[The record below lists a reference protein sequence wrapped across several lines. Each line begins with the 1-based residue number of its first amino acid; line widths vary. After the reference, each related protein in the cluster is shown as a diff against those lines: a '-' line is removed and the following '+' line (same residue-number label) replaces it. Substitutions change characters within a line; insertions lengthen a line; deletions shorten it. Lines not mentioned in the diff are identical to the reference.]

1 MELSVGKI
9 VVVDEEVLAGG
20 DAEGKR
26 SPCTD
31 VILAL
36 GHCGENFGPSGLVGT
51 KAWLQ
56 VISSTNRLTIVYRRM
71 IRQLRDAAPRPK
83 IAYPI
88 DSLLMA
94 KVDGVLSLGVPLT
107 SYSPAAGKVI

>member
-1 MELSVGKI
+1 MELSVGKV

-26 SPCTD
+26 SPCTE

-36 GHCGENFGPSGLVGT
+36 GDCGENFGPCAVVGT

-56 VISSTNRLTIVYRRM
+56 GVSSTNCLTIVFG
-71 IRQLRDAAPRPK
+71 I
-83 IAYPI
+83 
-88 DSLLMA
+88 
-94 KVDGVLSLGVPLT
+94 LS
-107 SYSPAAGKVI
+107 